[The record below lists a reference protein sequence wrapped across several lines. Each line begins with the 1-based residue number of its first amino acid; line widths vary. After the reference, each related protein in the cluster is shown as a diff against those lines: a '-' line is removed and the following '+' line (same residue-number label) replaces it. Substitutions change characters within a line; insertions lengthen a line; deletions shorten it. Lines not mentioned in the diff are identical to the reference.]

1 MWNLDDKEK
10 YEELFSFKIDKI
22 YTWGDEKTAKQPDSE
37 KKKNIR
43 KEATKSGIN
52 QVLENKN
59 NKSYAFRIS
68 IYIKRGHKLD
78 IDNTVKLIVDSF
90 SHNSENP
97 DCWLYEDDH
106 YPNVKVI
113 EVGAVKEVNSEN
125 DEKMCVEIFEC
136 L

>member
-10 YEELFSFKIDKI
+10 YEKLFSFKIDKI
-22 YTWGDEKTAKQPDSE
+22 YTWGDNHEQI
-37 KKKNIR
+37 KKNIR
-43 KEATKSGIN
+43 KEATGIN
-52 QVLENKN
+52 QAPK

-68 IYIKRGHKLD
+68 IYINPNRTQKFD
-78 IDNTVKLIVDSF
+78 IDNTIKLIVDSF

-97 DCWLYEDDH
+97 DCWLYEDDC

-113 EVGAVKEVNSEN
+113 EVGAAKEVDSEN

>member
-10 YEELFSFKIDKI
+10 YEELFSFEIDKI
-22 YTWGDEKTAKQPDSE
+22 YTYGDGEQDKQ
-37 KKKNIR
+37 KKENIR
-43 KEATKSGIN
+43 KKVTEAGIN
-52 QVLENKN
+52 QVPENKK

-68 IYIKRGHKLD
+68 IYIDPNRSHELD

-97 DCWLYEDDH
+97 DCWLYKDDC

-113 EVGAVKEVNSEN
+113 EVGAAKEVDSKD
-125 DEKMCVEIFEC
+125 DEKMVVEIFEC